1 MVFAATVSPQAF
13 DISFWRQLHDNIQL
27 GTSVVYNDRLR
38 SAVGSIFYQWM
49 FNDTTV
55 RGMVDSEWSVGF
67 NYNRCVHLL
76 KYITLST
83 VSDLLLSLCFFA

>member
-1 MVFAATVSPQAF
+1 MEKMVVSATVSPQAF
-13 DISFWRQLHDNIQL
+13 DVSFWRQLHDNIQL
-27 GTSVVYNDRLR
+27 GTSVVYNERSR

-67 NYNRCVHLL
+67 TYNRYDFVR
-76 KYITLST
+76 LSMW
-83 VSDLLLSLCFFA
+83 